1 MSKVDSNT
9 AEAAEK
15 MSFLAMIQNAINGVT
30 DEDIAEHWPTD
41 PVAEGETVL
50 GAASRELQSL
60 NTVRFRMVD
69 FVNSLIG
76 ELRSMA
82 EDEDVTM
89 GQLKRQQQ
97 VIQTAGADH
106 SKWDELF
113 WQMLRLEF
121 GLGHTGFGLR
131 ADGQVVRLPSNEPSF
146 SQFVDAALNEFFGR
160 NNVGESGE

>member
-1 MSKVDSNT
+1 MSEVDSNT
-9 AEAAEK
+9 GATTEADASAEK
-15 MSFLAMIQNAINGVT
+15 LSFLVMIQNAVNGVT

-41 PVAEGETVL
+41 PVDEGETVL
-50 GAASRELQSL
+50 GIASRELQAL
-60 NTVRFRMVD
+60 NAVRFRMVD
-69 FVNSLIG
+69 SVNSLIG

-106 SKWDELF
+106 SKWDKLF

-121 GLGHTGFGLR
+121 GLGRTGFGLR
-131 ADGQVVRLPSNEPSF
+131 ADGQVVRLLPDEQSVNE
-146 SQFVDAALNEFFGR
+146 ALFEELRKLFGH
-160 NNVGESGE
+160 E